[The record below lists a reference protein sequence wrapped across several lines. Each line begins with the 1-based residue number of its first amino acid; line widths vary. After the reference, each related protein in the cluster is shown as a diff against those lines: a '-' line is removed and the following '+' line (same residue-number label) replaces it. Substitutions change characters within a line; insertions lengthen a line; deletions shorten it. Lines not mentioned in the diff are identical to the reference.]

1 MSVSRINLLN
11 LIYDIHCPEVDKKMS
26 KSQMGG
32 RRQKSDRNNI
42 FIVNGIIHDV
52 MDSKKPPVVL
62 LQYYDYSQMFE
73 TFNDIYDSGLS
84 WINLEV

>member
-1 MSVSRINLLN
+1 
-11 LIYDIHCPEVDKKMS
+11 
-26 KSQMGG
+26 
-32 RRQKSDRNNI
+32 
-42 FIVNGIIHDV
+42 

-62 LQYYDYSQMFE
+62 LQYYDYSQMFDSMNLDE